1 MRKYVS
7 MLVAL
12 MFAICISSCSSKTAQ
27 PAVDDQQEAA
37 PAVEEQAQ
45 EEAPVQ
51 EEVAPVDEEAQ
62 AIKNAIEEAAKNKQA
77 EFKLNLEKLVKQ
89 SVFEFNSDKIA
100 ESNYKSLDIV
110 ANFLKDNS
118 NVSVKVIGHTDNI
131 GTQEYNKDLSQR
143 RAQSVANYFIEKG
156 VDSSKVSVEGLGF
169 AEPIADNSTAEG
181 RAQNRR
187 TELKFSVLD
196 IPVEDAVETAKEIAK

>member
-37 PAVEEQAQ
+37 PAVEETAQ
-45 EEAPVQ
+45 EAAPAQ

-156 VDSSKVSVEGLGF
+156 VDSNRVSVEGLGF

-196 IPVEDAVETAKEIAK
+196 IPVEDVVETAKEIAK